1 MSASKDKE
9 LFVGKWGVYV
19 SIYEGSVAEIS
30 FGKMKKVKSIQEGTY
45 DSNIVE
51 GYAVQDIHY
60 DDGTWEKNI
69 GGKVVVGFH
78 ENALFDSKSEAQ
90 HILFYAIFEQKDV

>member
-1 MSASKDKE
+1 MSTSKDKE
-9 LFVGKWGVYV
+9 SFVGKWGVYV
-19 SIYEGSVAEIS
+19 SIYDGSVAEMS
-30 FGKMKKVKSIQEGTY
+30 FGKMKKVKNIQKGTY
-45 DSNIVE
+45 DPNIIE

-69 GGKVVVGFH
+69 GGKAVVGFR

-90 HILFYAIFEQKDV
+90 HILFHAIFEKKDV